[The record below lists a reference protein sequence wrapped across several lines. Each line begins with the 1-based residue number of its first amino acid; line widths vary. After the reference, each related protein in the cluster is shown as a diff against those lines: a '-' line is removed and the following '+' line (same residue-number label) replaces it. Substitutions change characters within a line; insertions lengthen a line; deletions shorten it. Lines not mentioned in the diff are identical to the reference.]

1 MLWAS
6 KGLSISLD
14 LEYDHIHEMSNLN
27 CTSIDEFNDVFQTSS
42 DGLLT
47 GSARKKLCEK
57 FWCQDSFME
66 YISPSNRC
74 IYWRYLFG
82 IISRT
87 DQKLWLSEL
96 KVSVEEYSEFKTSIF
111 PSISNVGFDPL
122 SDDNP
127 DTLSYFES
135 VEKVKSI
142 ELDLNR
148 LYINGIEEEY
158 FQTKRRN
165 RILQSVLLIWSVQ
178 NPTISYRQG
187 TTFNVD
193 S

>member
-1 MLWAS
+1 V
-6 KGLSISLD
+6 GLESSSD
-14 LEYDHIHEMSNLN
+14 LEYDNSDEMSNSN
-27 CTSIDEFNDVFQTSS
+27 CANIEEFNEVFIKST

-47 GSARKKLCEK
+47 GSARQKLCEK

-66 YISPSNRC
+66 YVSPSNRC

-87 DQKLWLSEL
+87 DQKLWLKEL
-96 KVSVEEYSEFKTSIF
+96 KASVEEYSKFKTSIF

-178 NPTISYRQG
+178 NPIISYRQG
-187 TTFNVD
+187 NTLRID
-193 S
+193 CR